1 MRQLPVA
8 EDDAPGKTYPTDT
21 PVDFVIVGSGIAG
34 ASVARELTRKGFDV
48 VLLEQGRTVG
58 PEDME
63 HDELGAFAW
72 PRWTND
78 PALSPQVYR
87 KTADEKGATQHY
99 AQYARVVGGSTLHFT
114 GNFWRFRPIDF
125 HERSKRGGVPGA
137 ALDDWPITYEDLEP
151 YYTAVEY
158 AVGVSGAV
166 NDDPRE
172 PMRSKPFPLPPLNV
186 TGPGVLLEV
195 GARKLGWSSKAAP
208 MAILSREYKGR
219 QPCHNCGFCLAFPCE
234 WGAKSGANWTMVP
247 EALATGR
254 CELRPDSYVRKIDTD
269 DAGRVTGVIYFD
281 RHRREIV
288 QKAKAVVVC
297 ANGAETPRLL
307 LMSKSNR
314 FPDGLANSSGMLGK
328 HLMFNGGTTSHGEFE
343 HEIHAH
349 KGPVVTRITQEHYEL
364 DEKLGLVGGGGFD
377 YRVSVPGLMRT
388 MDMPKNGPMW
398 GSAFKQRMRPWFL
411 NSLEAF
417 GHTTSL
423 PVSTNTV
430 DLDPELKDAWGLPAL
445 RITFREHEHDMR
457 LYKFFIDRGH
467 ELLLAS
473 GAKKVTDNPVH
484 DNPGGAVHLLG
495 TARMGNDPTTSVID
509 KYHRAHDVKN
519 LFIVD
524 GSSFVT
530 SGRGQPTMTIQAL
543 AFRAADHIANFAR
556 KGEI

>member
-1 MRQLPVA
+1 M
-8 EDDAPGKTYPTDT
+8 
-21 PVDFVIVGSGIAG
+21 GSGIAG

-87 KTADEKGATQHY
+87 KTADEKGATRHY
-99 AQYARVVGGSTLHFT
+99 AQYARAVGGSTLHFT

-137 ALDDWPITYEDLEP
+137 ALEDWPITYEELEP

-473 GAKKVTDNPVH
+473 GAKKVTDNPVN

-543 AFRAADHIANFAR
+543 AFRAADHIADFAR

>member
-1 MRQLPVA
+1 MRQLPIA
-8 EDDAPGKTYPTDT
+8 KDDAPGTTYPTDT

-87 KTADEKGATQHY
+87 KTADEKGATRHY
-99 AQYARVVGGSTLHFT
+99 AQYARAVGGSTLHFT

-137 ALDDWPITYEDLEP
+137 ALEDWPITYEELEP

-281 RHRREIV
+281 RQRREIV

-307 LMSKSNR
+307 LMSKSNQ
-314 FPDGLANSSGMLGK
+314 FPNGLANSSGMLGK

-388 MDMPKNGPMW
+388 MDMPKDGPMW

-473 GAKKVTDNPVH
+473 GAKKVTDNPVN

-556 KGEI
+556 RGEI